1 MPVFLA
7 SRGENF
13 NPGPKTTSFD
23 HSELLCNKVFKCNRN
38 IESFQQKVLEGRAW
52 ESTPLLVFS
61 KALYIVSELLIIDK
75 RNTRLA
81 ERNAPGSSPI
91 TYILREH
98 LQEGSSLSLRYL

>member
-1 MPVFLA
+1 M
-7 SRGENF
+7 
-13 NPGPKTTSFD
+13 
-23 HSELLCNKVFKCNRN
+23 
-38 IESFQQKVLEGRAW
+38 
-52 ESTPLLVFS
+52 LVFS

-98 LQEGSSLSLRYL
+98 LQEGSSLPLRYLWVR